1 MVETLVEQMRWSAA
15 YIVARASRLTSIKGL
30 LLLLLLLLTRSFLGE
45 KNGF

>member
-30 LLLLLLLLTRSFLGE
+30 LLLLLLLTRSFLGE